1 MNSRI
6 WISIILALSLCLT
19 AGCDQSKAK
28 DGEAPIIRTNSEF
41 DRNMIEVET
50 LSKHNLEK
58 IDNGIPLED
67 YEEDQLRRAKL
78 IFEGLIGFQPELAGL
93 YLGLGKIQQYFGDHE
108 GAIKTFST
116 GADYITDLKDKGANR
131 LLAEFYYL
139 ASISYEGL
147 RNYEAVDQFIQK
159 ALEIDAKN
167 PNFLSVR
174 ASSALQQGNVTAAK
188 NDLAAALKID
198 PEHRRSKQLL
208 KLIAAEEGDTKQKS
222 GAVPGGNGG

>member
-1 MNSRI
+1 MKSRI
-6 WISIILALSLCLT
+6 WISILLALSLGLT
-19 AGCDQSKAK
+19 FGCDQSNAK

-58 IDNGIPLED
+58 VDNGVPLEA

-116 GADYITDLKDKGANR
+116 GADYITDLEDKGANR

-139 ASISYEGL
+139 ASVSYEGL
-147 RNYEAVDQFIQK
+147 RNYEAVDQFVEK
-159 ALEIDAKN
+159 ALAIDPKN

-174 ASSALQQGNVTAAK
+174 ASSALQQGNIAAAK
-188 NDLAAALKID
+188 TDLSAALKID
-198 PEHRRSKQLL
+198 PEHRRSKQLMG
-208 KLIAAEEGDTKQKS
+208 LIRAEEKS
-222 GAVPGGNGG
+222 GTPQSSPVPSGNGG